1 MIRRTYG
8 NMLKATQMIMTKGYD
23 KETANEIAMQCFDN
37 KEQSKNGMFVE
48 WWINMIT
55 DKSEWEKEA
64 MQYKH

>member
-37 KEQSKNGMFVE
+37 KEQSKNGMPVE
-48 WWINMIT
+48 WWINMI
-55 DKSEWEKEA
+55 A
-64 MQYKH
+64 NCNQYQQ